1 MHPGAMIIGHWK
13 LVNNLLRPYG
23 SGKAK
28 HQLEGQ
34 KNCFLTRLL
43 QLPRH
48 VTRNST
54 LEHPGV
60 FFAWAS
66 CGLPSWSME
75 YVIAYFFFGW
85 GGDVKVKLV
94 ILSLCRCMVRR
105 VYI

>member
-1 MHPGAMIIGHWK
+1 MKIWHWK

-34 KNCFLTRLL
+34 KKCFLTRLL

-66 CGLPSWSME
+66 CGLLSRSME
-75 YVIAYFFFGW
+75 YVTAYFFFGW
-85 GGDVKVKLV
+85 GAMLK
-94 ILSLCRCMVRR
+94 
-105 VYI
+105 